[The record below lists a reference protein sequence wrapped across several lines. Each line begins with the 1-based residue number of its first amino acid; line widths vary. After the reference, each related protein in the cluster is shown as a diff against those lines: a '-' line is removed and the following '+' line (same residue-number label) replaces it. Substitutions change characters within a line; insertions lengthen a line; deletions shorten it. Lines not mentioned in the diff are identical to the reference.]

1 MRYHS
6 YHSRPQPP
14 RSTLGLRLGVSLLLT
29 VLTLAVQR
37 WDPALLE
44 SVRTQVLANS
54 GEVAEAFSR
63 FTDSL
68 SGGEPVVEAWA
79 ELRSDLAQ
87 EWSKGAAS

>member
-6 YHSRPQPP
+6 HHSRTPQP
-14 RSTLGLRLGVSLLLT
+14 SGTLGLRLGVSLLLT
-29 VLTLAVQR
+29 LLTLAVQR
-37 WDPALLE
+37 RDPVLLQT
-44 SVRTQVLANS
+44 VRTQVMANS

-87 EWSKGAAS
+87 EWARSAAS